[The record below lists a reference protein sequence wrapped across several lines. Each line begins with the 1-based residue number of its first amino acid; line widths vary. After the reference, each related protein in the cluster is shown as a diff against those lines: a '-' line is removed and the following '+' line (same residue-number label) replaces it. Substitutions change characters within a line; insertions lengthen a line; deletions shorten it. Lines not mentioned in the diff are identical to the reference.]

1 MAAWVGS
8 GFRLKFIA
16 AGVVGMEDSVRLV
29 WVWSLDGLECSE
41 FGHYSLTVGSHG
53 RDLRRSKMF
62 RTVR

>member
-1 MAAWVGS
+1 MGS

-41 FGHYSLTVGSHG
+41 FVHYSLTVRSHG